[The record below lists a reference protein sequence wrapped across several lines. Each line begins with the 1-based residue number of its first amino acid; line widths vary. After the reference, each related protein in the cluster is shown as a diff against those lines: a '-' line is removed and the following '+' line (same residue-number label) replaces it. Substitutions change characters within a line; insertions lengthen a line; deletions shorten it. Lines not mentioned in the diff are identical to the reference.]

1 MDGRV
6 KPGHDDVVLVFDRYA
21 GAKWTLRRLRLVM
34 HIHSLAIDSIAYDE
48 KAHRLR
54 ARFRDS
60 GTVVTYDDVPQE
72 VYDSLIF
79 ADSIGQFFRDHIQ
92 GRFPETHH

>member
-1 MDGRV
+1 MRDT
-6 KPGHDDVVLVFDRYA
+6 
-21 GAKWTLRRLRLVM
+21 GAKWTLLRFITVM
-34 HIHSLAIDSIAYDE
+34 QLQSHAIDSIAYDE

-60 GTVVTYDDVPQE
+60 GAIITYEDVPQE

-79 ADSIGQFFRDHIQ
+79 ADSIGQFFRDHIE
-92 GRFPETHH
+92 GRFAQHQARQ